1 MPGVFYCDPQHMRT
15 CLQLCSHLHDPRSLR
30 TFLVPLNLWCL
41 LYSIRSGRPRRKLGL
56 FSRKPWLGISEE
68 NSLGSRGTRTRRAA
82 RERERE
88 QLLQRLAICCLTLLP
103 LSPPVPCRP
112 ACPCCTWSH
121 HPRSC
126 RAPKASVYLL
136 LQAAQASGHSL
147 TGVAPIYVAC
157 LFITYSKIKQI
168 KCMALRRFLTVV
180 IMWS

>member
-82 RERERE
+82 ARERERE
-88 QLLQRLAICCLTLLP
+88 RATLA
-103 LSPPVPCRP
+103 
-112 ACPCCTWSH
+112 
-121 HPRSC
+121 
-126 RAPKASVYLL
+126 ASNLL
-136 LQAAQASGHSL
+136 LDAVAAVPSRPLPTRVPLLHMIPSSTIMLPCAQSICLLALAGGSSL
-147 TGVAPIYVAC
+147 RTFADRCGPHIRSMFFY
-157 LFITYSKIKQI
+157 T
-168 KCMALRRFLTVV
+168 
-180 IMWS
+180 